1 MPRFYS
7 IIENE
12 HIRIGC
18 TGETVWVLDKND
30 TVLAKFKDLSYAYR
44 AAISPRGDL
53 LAVKGGQGRL
63 AIYSLKELSLIKKFR
78 FSKVNYGQDDG
89 FCFSSDGKYL
99 LNIERHEDDLHSAIS
114 VYDTADFSLV
124 SRALQ
129 GENMMIEHVQE
140 VDGNYYVL
148 GFLRGDDLVIR
159 SYCVAKYENG
169 CICDIFKITET
180 EHSLYRKDLD
190 RSVFGESYDGAKEPQ
205 PIHTLG
211 ELWAHYRGA
220 KS

>member
-1 MPRFYS
+1 MPRFYN

-12 HIRIGC
+12 NFQIGC
-18 TGETVWVLDKND
+18 TGETVWVLDKSD

-99 LNIERHEDDLHSAIS
+99 LNIERHDDDLHSAIS

-124 SRALQ
+124 SRVSQ
-129 GENMMIEHVQE
+129 GKNMMIEHIQE

-148 GFLRGDDLVIR
+148 GFLRGDDLVFQ
-159 SYCVAKYENG
+159 SYCIAKYENG
-169 CICDIFKITET
+169 CICDAFEITET
-180 EHSLYRKDLD
+180 EHDLYRKDLD
-190 RSVFGESYDGAKEPQ
+190 HLVFGELNDDFKGADPV
-205 PIHTLG
+205 HTIG
-211 ELWAHYRGA
+211 ELWAYKKQR
-220 KS
+220 S